1 MAKSNKRRDD
11 GRRSAA
17 AAAKAA
23 EMRRA
28 QLAAERRRRA
38 LIVSSIA
45 VGVIVIIV
53 GVFVAIETRSSG
65 PTVAASGVGGATG
78 KYGFV
83 VGDSGAPVSM
93 VVYEDFQCPVCKQ
106 FETTD
111 GSLIKEKIAAGTLKV
126 EYRPIAFLDRMS
138 STNYS
143 SRALNAAACVRN
155 DSTISVWKAYHDLL
169 FQQQPAEGSA
179 GLTDAQ
185 LIALASQAGAKAP
198 AVGTCI
204 DDDTFKDWVSSATEA
219 SSKDG
224 ISATPTVQLNGDT
237 LSGDQLQSGALETL
251 IDAAAKGDAN

>member
-1 MAKSNKRRDD
+1 MAKSNRSRDD

-28 QLAAERRRRA
+28 QLAAERRRRT

-53 GVFVAIETRSSG
+53 GVFVAIQSRSSG
-65 PTVAASGVGGATG
+65 PTVAASGVNGATS

-83 VGDSGAPVSM
+83 VGDASAPASL
-93 VVYEDFQCPVCKQ
+93 VVYEDFQCPVCRA
-106 FETTD
+106 FEATD
-111 GSLIKEKIAAGTLKV
+111 GSLIDQKIKDGTLRV

-155 DSTISVWKAYHDLL
+155 DSTLQVWKAYHDLL
-169 FQQQPAEGSA
+169 FEKQPAEGSA
-179 GLTDAQ
+179 GLSDAQ
-185 LIALASQAGAKAP
+185 LTSMASQAGAKSP
-198 AVGTCI
+198 AVAKCI
-204 DDDTFKDWVSSATEA
+204 ADDTYKDWVSSATEA

-224 ISATPTVQLNGDT
+224 ISATPTVQLNGQT
-237 LSGDQLQSGALETL
+237 LSGDQLQSAALSRL
-251 IDAAAKGDAN
+251 IDDAAKGGAN